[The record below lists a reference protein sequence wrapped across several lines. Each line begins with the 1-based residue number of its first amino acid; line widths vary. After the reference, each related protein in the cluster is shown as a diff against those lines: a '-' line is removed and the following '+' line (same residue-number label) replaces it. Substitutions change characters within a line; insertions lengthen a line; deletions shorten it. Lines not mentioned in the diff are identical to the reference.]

1 MPDPDPEE
9 AHRVRLAIAAN
20 LAGLSAATEHV
31 SRSVAEVSTAVRFTR
46 KIVMWRLLT
55 DCILIPLILFGLG
68 FVTAGYVRL
77 RDLRLLI
84 ERLAGERT

>member
-1 MPDPDPEE
+1 
-9 AHRVRLAIAAN
+9 
-20 LAGLSAATEHV
+20 
-31 SRSVAEVSTAVRFTR
+31 
-46 KIVMWRLLT
+46 MWRLLT

-68 FVTAGYVRL
+68 FVIAGYVRL